1 MKIGYIEE
9 QIKPGE
15 QIETATAL
23 EGRSFSGPEGRLQV
37 EWNST
42 RRGGQDTNPM
52 SDASTSHFRTLI
64 TTTEGRSE
72 QRVYEWLPLGAHSS
86 VDGLAIALWTRGLA
100 ARRDAPIILRATP
113 GMRAVAIPA
122 AGELVVEGSD
132 SPSVLWAASQAIAP
146 VAIADGFITALDLLR
161 KLLLSEPS
169 FMGLLL
175 LGRNVPMPDYH
186 TPASLA
192 KLRIGVRQSAH
203 NDPHALAG
211 EARETLERAS
221 AEEQEAVNHY
231 RNFALDLRRRLRERR
246 QRAG

>member
-1 MKIGYIEE
+1 
-9 QIKPGE
+9 
-15 QIETATAL
+15 
-23 EGRSFSGPEGRLQV
+23 
-37 EWNST
+37 
-42 RRGGQDTNPM
+42 M
-52 SDASTSHFRTLI
+52 SDASTSRFRALV
-64 TTTEGRSE
+64 TTTKGRSE
-72 QRVYEWLPLGAHSS
+72 ELAYELMPLGAHSP
-86 VDGLAIALWTRGLA
+86 VDDLALAQWVRGLA

-113 GMRAVAIPA
+113 GKRVLAIPG
-122 AGELVVEGSD
+122 AGELVAEGSD

-146 VAIADGFITALDLLR
+146 VAVADGFITALDLLR
-161 KLLLSEPS
+161 KLLLSAPS

-175 LGRNVPMPDYH
+175 LGRDVPMPDYH

-211 EARETLERAS
+211 EARETLKGAR

-231 RNFALDLRRRLRERR
+231 RDFALDLRRRMRERQ